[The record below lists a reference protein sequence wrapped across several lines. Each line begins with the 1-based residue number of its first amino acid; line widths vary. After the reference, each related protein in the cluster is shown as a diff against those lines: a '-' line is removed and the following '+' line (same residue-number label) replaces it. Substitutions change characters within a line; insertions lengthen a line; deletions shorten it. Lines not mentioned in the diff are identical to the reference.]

1 MAQRVKKTSVKN
13 RPEAATP
20 AASNDN
26 MLWILGF
33 VMLVFGVFAVC
44 SVVSHFFHWSSD
56 LSALRNDA
64 ELSGVEIPF
73 ENMCSRFGA
82 SVAYLVVDRSFGVF
96 GIILPVVITVVGWR
110 IFRKKRLHLNHF
122 ALSAALMLVMG
133 SLTTG
138 FIGSQLSVA
147 HDIGGLFGHACAAD
161 LVLFIGVFGTVLLL
175 LAGWIL
181 TGVFINRNFIRTVNR
196 ASDEMVSRS
205 EQLVSA
211 VRDRVIK
218 NRRDDGAEEA
228 DDAED
233 EEDDDTDE
241 AEAERVERPAEVRRE
256 TAAERPSASVA
267 PSAQPRTMSAE
278 SGERVMT
285 INERAAM
292 MMNAANAGA
301 SDAYASSEDD
311 EDIIVTPR
319 GEAADSEA
327 APELPEPD
335 DDGFIVIPHGGAVPN
350 EIDVNALLSDDG
362 QEPQADETE
371 FDEEGFAVIPRSA
384 ANAGGDRQGAS
395 AESVKPAEQP
405 AERRAEPTPVPFDPD
420 VEAKTP
426 TEDAGG
432 LVVTVHEREAS
443 RVDESDIAVDDLYD
457 PLRDLENYRKP
468 YVSLLEDYKS
478 PHKVSDAEIYDNKCR
493 IEETLKYFGIPIVDI
508 HATVGPTVTLYEIV
522 QAQGVKIAK
531 IQGLEKDIAQSLKAL
546 GIRIIAPIS
555 GRGTIGIE
563 VPNRDKQ
570 IVSMYSAICSE
581 EFQSS
586 KAELPVVIGRTIQNE
601 NFTFDL
607 AKMPHLLVAGAT
619 GQGKSVGLNA
629 IITSL
634 LYRKHPAQL
643 KFVMIDPK
651 MVEFSVYNKLERHF
665 LAKMESEDEAIVTDP
680 KKAVY
685 VLNSLVEEMGR
696 RLELCKMATAR
707 NIVEYNE
714 KFVARRLNP
723 QKGYRYLP
731 YIVVIV
737 DEFADLIMTAK
748 EVEVPVMRLAQK
760 ARAVGIHLIIATQRP
775 DVKIITGGIK
785 ANFPARIAFRVMQ
798 MIDSR
803 TIIDQPGANQLIG
816 RGDML
821 FSKDGELTR
830 IQCGL
835 VETREV
841 ERLVDFIAKQQGYT
855 EAYPLPDYVPDAGE
869 GGGSSGASDG
879 ESGAPVKYDVLFGE
893 IARAAVTNGMISTS
907 SIQRN
912 YEVGFNRAGR
922 IMLQLER
929 AGIVGPQIGA
939 KPREIKFYD
948 LPSLEAKLQDL
959 GVF

>member
-13 RPEAATP
+13 RPEAAP

-33 VMLVFGVFAVC
+33 VLLVFGVFAVC

-64 ELSGVEIPF
+64 ALSGVEVPF
-73 ENMCSRFGA
+73 ENICSRSGA

-96 GIILPVVITVVGWR
+96 GIILPIVITVVGWR
-110 IFRKKRLHLNHF
+110 IFRRKRLHLNHF
-122 ALSAALMLVMG
+122 ALSAALLLVMG
-133 SLTTG
+133 ALTMG
-138 FIGSQLSVA
+138 FIGSQFSVS

-161 LVLFIGVFGTVLLL
+161 LVLFIGVFGTVLVL

-181 TGVFINRNFIRTVNR
+181 TGVFINRNFIRTVNN
-196 ASDEMVSRS
+196 ASDKMVSQS
-205 EQLVSA
+205 ERLVSV

-218 NRRDDGAEEA
+218 SRRDEDSEQTEDDESYESDEI
-228 DDAED
+228 DDAEETPFA
-233 EEDDDTDE
+233 EE
-241 AEAERVERPAEVRRE
+241 RRE
-256 TAAERPSASVA
+256 PESERRPSSPAPAATPAQSYAASA
-267 PSAQPRTMSAE
+267 SAE

-292 MMNAANAGA
+292 MINTAGAGVAEEPRRAEEPIA
-301 SDAYASSEDD
+301 SDASASDD
-311 EDIIVTPR
+311 TV
-319 GEAADSEA
+319 
-327 APELPEPD
+327 LPEPD

-350 EIDVNALLSDDG
+350 DIDVNALLSDDEVR
-362 QEPQADETE
+362 EPQETE
-371 FDEEGFAVIPRSA
+371 FDEEGFAVIARNVTPA
-384 ANAGGDRQGAS
+384 AVNGTPDIAS
-395 AESVKPAEQP
+395 VAVEPAYEPAPAEDRD
-405 AERRAEPTPVPFDPD
+405 EDRAE
-420 VEAKTP
+420 A
-426 TEDAGG
+426 EDGG
-432 LVVTVHEREAS
+432 IVVTVHEREVS

-457 PLRDLENYRKP
+457 PLRDLESYRKP
-468 YVSLLEDYKS
+468 YASLLEDYKS

-570 IVSMYSAICSE
+570 VVSMYSAICSE
-581 EFQSS
+581 EFQNS

-714 KFVARRLNP
+714 KFVGRRLNP
-723 QKGYRYLP
+723 QKGHRYLP

-869 GGGSSGASDG
+869 GGGSSGVSDG

-929 AGIVGPQIGA
+929 AGIVGPQVGA